1 MFKIKLVFS
10 YFLLLMYIFRCII
23 FSIKFRINQKHFYH
37 FNQTVSLSMCVS
49 VINGKCSYFTVIIIY
64 VYIIHHRKARI
75 ELMKIHTKD
84 NKIVMSEEDWTVLG
98 EQTEG
103 YSGSDLANLTLE
115 SLFCPIRELQTSK
128 KWKQKGRTS
137 LVENARML
145 KKNPYAILVRNYHN
159 KSLCKTFLSEYF
171 MIKRFYD
178 GTNISFRSL
187 FNQHNESG
195 EIL

>member
-1 MFKIKLVFS
+1 M
-10 YFLLLMYIFRCII
+10 
-23 FSIKFRINQKHFYH
+23 
-37 FNQTVSLSMCVS
+37 
-49 VINGKCSYFTVIIIY
+49 
-64 VYIIHHRKARI
+64 
-75 ELMKIHTKD
+75 
-84 NKIVMSEEDWTVLG
+84 MSEEDWTVLG

-128 KWKQKGRTS
+128 KWKQKGRTEC
-137 LVENARML
+137 ENAK
-145 KKNPYAILVRNYHN
+145 KKNPYAILFRNYHN
-159 KSLCKTFLSEYF
+159 KSLCKTLLSEYF

>member
-1 MFKIKLVFS
+1 
-10 YFLLLMYIFRCII
+10 
-23 FSIKFRINQKHFYH
+23 
-37 FNQTVSLSMCVS
+37 MCVS
-49 VINGKCSYFTVIIIY
+49 VINCKCSYFTVIIIY

-98 EQTEG
+98 EHTEG

-159 KSLCKTFLSEYF
+159 KSLCKTLLSEYF